1 MHISVSF
8 SPPSYFLDFLVRYFY
23 KYSYLRPDNQFSLFL
38 RALSL
43 FSLPVPECLWEAPTL
58 RLFSLLS
65 VQKLGT
71 DFLSSVFVLPL
82 SESSLAKESSV
93 SLGMFLSF
101 SEAEIVFEL
110 DKVLDANSVFTCDE
124 DSLLSW
130 ESTLGTLRS
139 FPSCFSPL
147 SCAVLLMLVER
158 FESLLFCR
166 S

>member
-1 MHISVSF
+1 M
-8 SPPSYFLDFLVRYFY
+8 
-23 KYSYLRPDNQFSLFL
+23 
-38 RALSL
+38 
-43 FSLPVPECLWEAPTL
+43 
-58 RLFSLLS
+58 LS

-124 DSLLSW
+124 DSLLS
-130 ESTLGTLRS
+130 
-139 FPSCFSPL
+139 
-147 SCAVLLMLVER
+147 
-158 FESLLFCR
+158 
-166 S
+166 